1 MEYSR
6 TQKGAPML
14 ILDGYL
20 YIISIKK
27 GSRIRWCYKYKY
39 CKGYVWIEN
48 KSLAL
53 IRQCSLNSGSNEGYS
68 SSIIAKADILE
79 RCKNTNEDFT
89 SVFTSVSSNLDS
101 LQLRDLT
108 SFKSLRS
115 YARRLRNERYMY
127 TPSVYNDIPLAL
139 QSTLNGKR
147 FLQFDSIF
155 CLKID
160 TSFFFQTNSFI
171 IYKKI

>member
-27 GSRIRWCYKYKY
+27 GSRIRWCCKYKY

-48 KSLAL
+48 ESLPS
-53 IRQCSLNSGSNEGYS
+53 IRQCSHNCGSNES
-68 SSIIAKADILE
+68 KNSSIIAKADILE
-79 RCKNTNEDFT
+79 RCKNKNEDFT

-101 LQLRDLT
+101 LQLKDLT
-108 SFKSLRS
+108 YFKSLRS

-147 FLQFDSIF
+147 FLQFDSGFLSKNRHVIF
-155 CLKID
+155 FSDEFLYYMK
-160 TSFFFQTNSFI
+160 N
-171 IYKKI
+171 